1 MFKFNVQKC
10 VKTLFVGVL
19 FSVFCISPAFA
30 QTTEEGPPK
39 SGGFSLDDLDL
50 QAKQEEAENL
60 AREKADAQRVKDANL
75 LQSQWAEKQ
84 TEMSKAYR
92 QVRQYEKRN
101 ISSELKVKAWKR
113 FLQVFAKNNPYAI
126 KDEEERKYAKQQ
138 VGFWPAEKQRRL
150 VVDRAGI
157 VVDTATGH
165 TWQKR
170 PHEFKSHYG
179 GAKSYCQKL
188 SLGGFSDWILPRKEV
203 LLGVGSKRNYIFD
216 GFKRGEAYWSSTSSG
231 DSVKFVQRKSTQ
243 GGSTS
248 KTNTLYVRCVRGGQ

>member
-92 QVRQYEKRN
+92 QVRSYEIRN

-138 VGFWPAEKQRRL
+138 VLFWPAEKQRRL

-157 VVDTATGH
+157 VVDTATGQ

-170 PHEFKSHYG
+170 PHEFKRNWNEAY
-179 GAKSYCQKL
+179 SYCQKL
-188 SLGGFSDWILPRKEV
+188 SLGGFSDWILPREEV
-203 LLGVGSKRNYIFD
+203 LAGVGKRNNIFD
-216 GFKRGEAYWSSTSSG
+216 GFKRSEWYMSSSTSS
-231 DSVKFVQRKSTQ
+231 R
-243 GGSTS
+243 GSAMVVGNNRD
-248 KTNTLYVRCVRGGQ
+248 KTTVHKKEKQMVRCVRGGQ

>member
-1 MFKFNVQKC
+1 MFKFNVQNC
-10 VKTLFVGVL
+10 VKTLFVGML

-150 VVDRAGI
+150 VVDKAGI
-157 VVDTATGH
+157 AVDTATGL

-179 GAKSYCQKL
+179 GAKSYCEKL
-188 SLGGFSDWILPRKEV
+188 SLGGFSDWILPRKRV
-203 LLGVGSKRNYIFD
+203 LLGVGERNYIFD
-216 GFKRGEAYWSSTSSG
+216 GFMRKQWYWSSNDGIVHNNKSNRG
-231 DSVKFVQRKSTQ
+231 ADFIHKF
-243 GGSTS
+243 
-248 KTNTLYVRCVRGGQ
+248 YVRCVRGGQ